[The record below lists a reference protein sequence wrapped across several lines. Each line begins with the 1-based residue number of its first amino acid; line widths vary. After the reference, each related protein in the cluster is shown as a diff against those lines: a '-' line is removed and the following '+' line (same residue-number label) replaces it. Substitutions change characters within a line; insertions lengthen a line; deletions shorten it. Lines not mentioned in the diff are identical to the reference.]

1 MLYQELFAYMSTFF
15 CVFCLFKYT
24 SFYNFAVIEAKKYN
38 DRVTD
43 TCRFIVFGLEKEL
56 VDTVLI
62 DTGIKDYKETKND
75 KETKNQIKEEIK
87 YEDKYLAKFLEFPN
101 EYTFT
106 PEELL
111 AEQFTLINN
120 KDIWANNLKKDIADL
135 QKQLLEVLEIFE
147 NGTTLGLVDYVVKM
161 MEKYFKVDATEY
173 LVEDLFNDI
182 IELKTELETQLV
194 TLLENDD
201 IPDFEKD
208 ARERTINIKLDTYIN
223 NYVLEMTP
231 LGNVYMRYNN
241 NKKSFEYFS
250 NSTIPYRYLEAVGRK
265 YVMTFWC
272 KPLFVNL
279 SDELIKAEN
288 KQKTEQKQKDDNK
301 QKQKDEKDTNSVPK
315 KQSFS
320 SKNLIS
326 TKPTSSNPV
335 TNSVAKLVNN
345 SVKTESTGPILLK
358 ENANRYT
365 WEGRLANLMLLKK
378 PEKKS
383 ATLSF
388 AEYKLLQK
396 AKI

>member
-1 MLYQELFAYMSTFF
+1 MSTFF

>member
-1 MLYQELFAYMSTFF
+1 MLHFQELFAYMSTFF
-15 CVFCLFKYT
+15 CVFCVFKYT

-38 DRVTD
+38 DRMTD
-43 TCRFIVFGLEKEL
+43 TCRFIVFGLEKDNEPL
-56 VDTVLI
+56 LETV
-62 DTGIKDYKETKND
+62 IKDELA
-75 KETKNQIKEEIK
+75 IKDVVVEVK
-87 YEDKYLAKFLEFPN
+87 YEDKYLEKFLAFSN

-120 KDIWANNLKKDIADL
+120 KHIWETNLKKDISEL
-135 QKQLLEVLEIFE
+135 QKQLAEVLIIFDT
-147 NGTTLGLVDYVVKM
+147 GSSLGLTDHVVKM

-173 LVEDLFNDI
+173 LTEDLFNDI
-182 IELKTELETQLV
+182 IELKTELSSQLD
-194 TLLENDD
+194 TLLSCD

-208 ARERTINIKLDTYIN
+208 AREKTINNKLDTFIN

-272 KPLFVNL
+272 KTLFVNL
-279 SDELIKAEN
+279 SDELIKAE
-288 KQKTEQKQKDDNK
+288 
-301 QKQKDEKDTNSVPK
+301 QKQKDEKEKERENEKEKVNLNHVPK

-320 SKNLIS
+320 SKNLFNTV
-326 TKPTSSNPV
+326 TKPISNPATNNPV
-335 TNSVAKLVNN
+335 TAKPVTNLVSNN
-345 SVKTESTGPILLK
+345 PVITGPVLLK